1 MIKAIM
7 AVDDKGGI
15 SKGKSMPWPKNSKDL
30 QWFKKNTLNQ
40 VVVMG
45 SKTWED
51 PFMPTP
57 LKNRENVLI
66 TTKDNSFYL
75 GANKYLQGDIV
86 NEILDLEKEYLEKD
100 IFIIGG
106 PDIIVQTFDLFKE
119 FYLTRIYGNFEC
131 DKFIDIEKINL
142 TMDLIEKIDCDDTC
156 HFEIWRR

>member
-1 MIKAIM
+1 M

-15 SKGKSMPWPKNSKDL
+15 SKGSSMPWPKNSKDL

-57 LKNRENVLI
+57 LKNRENILI
-66 TTKDNSFYL
+66 TTKDNSYYL

-86 NEILDLEKEYLEKD
+86 NEILDLEQEYSDKD

-106 PDIIVQTFDLFKE
+106 PEIIAQTFDILKE

-131 DKFIDIEKINL
+131 NKFINISKIAN
-142 TMDLIEKIDCDDTC
+142 TMKLIEKIDCDDTC
-156 HFEIWRR
+156 HFEIWRK

>member
-1 MIKAIM
+1 MIKAIR

-15 SKGKSMPWPKNSKDL
+15 SKGSSMPWPKNSKDL

-57 LKNRENVLI
+57 LTNRENVLI
-66 TTKDNSFYL
+66 TTKDNSYYL
-75 GANKYLQGDIV
+75 GANKYLKGDIV
-86 NEILDLEKEYLEKD
+86 NEILDLEKEYSQKD

-106 PDIIVQTFDLFKE
+106 PDIIVQTFDLVKE

-131 DKFIDIEKINL
+131 DNFIDIRKIAN
-142 TMDLIEKIDCDDTC
+142 TMNLIEKIDCDDTC
-156 HFEIWRR
+156 HFAIWRK

>member
-7 AVDDKGGI
+7 AVDDIGGI
-15 SKGKSMPWPKNSKDL
+15 SKGSSMPWPKNSKDL

-66 TTKDNSFYL
+66 TTKDNSYYQ
-75 GANKYLQGDIV
+75 GANKYLQGNIV
-86 NEILDLEKEYLEKD
+86 NKILDLEKEYLEKD

-119 FYLTRIYGNFEC
+119 FYLTRIYGNFTC
-131 DKFIDIEKINL
+131 DKFININKIAN
-142 TMDLIEKIDCDDTC
+142 MMNLIEKIDCDDTC
-156 HFEIWRR
+156 HFEIWRK

>member
-7 AVDDKGGI
+7 AIDDKGGV
-15 SKGKSMPWPKNSKDL
+15 SRGTSMPWPKNSNDL
-30 QWFKKNTLNQ
+30 QWFKENTLSQ

-57 LKNRENVLI
+57 LKNRTNVLI
-66 TTKDNSFYL
+66 TKKNKSYYP
-75 GANKYLQGDIV
+75 GADIYINGDIA
-86 NEILDLEKEYLEKD
+86 NEIIILEKNNLDKD

-106 PDIIVQTFDLFKE
+106 PEIINQCFDLFKE

-131 DKFIDIEKINL
+131 EKFIDLAQIEKKMKLSEKINS
-142 TMDLIEKIDCDDTC
+142 DETC
-156 HFEIWRR
+156 HFEIWKK

>member
-1 MIKAIM
+1 M

-15 SKGKSMPWPKNSKDL
+15 SKGSSMPWPKNSRDL

-66 TTKDNSFYL
+66 TTKDSSYYL

-86 NEILDLEKEYLEKD
+86 NEILDLEKKYLEKD

-106 PDIIVQTFDLFKE
+106 PEIIAQTFKIIKE
-119 FYLTRIYGNFEC
+119 FNLTRIYGNFGC
-131 DKFIDIEKINL
+131 DKFIDIRKIAN
-142 TMDLIEKIDCDDTC
+142 TMNLIEKIDCDDTC
-156 HFEIWRR
+156 HFEIWRK